1 MAFHSGEGLV
11 SKHLASYF
19 DLTRQS
25 LISSVLTRL
34 SKNDEKDLHAIQCYD
49 SDDDAWPYGMNT
61 KWPHFNETKYFSN
74 RSEHIRIEKGE
85 NMVFSNKIAGK
96 NGNWQEKQ

>member
-1 MAFHSGEGLV
+1 MNFERINFSSNLILLSFLVAFHSGEGLV
-11 SKHLASYF
+11 SKHLAPYF

-34 SKNDEKDLHAIQCYD
+34 SKNDEKNLHAIQCYD

-61 KWPHFNETKYFSN
+61 K
-74 RSEHIRIEKGE
+74 
-85 NMVFSNKIAGK
+85 
-96 NGNWQEKQ
+96 